1 MSVSGTLAQNRPS
14 YTIAV
19 LVTDSEDADGNT
31 DPTTDDR
38 ITVTINVAGAG
49 NDAPEFPSTETGARS
64 FPENTTGVQ
73 NVGVPVAATDADD
86 DTLTYTLGGTDSGSF
101 TIVGTSGQIQTKSG
115 VTYDH
120 EAKASYSVTV
130 TADDDNGGTAD
141 QDVTITVTNLEEPG
155 TVTLSTNQPSVRSAV
170 TAHPE

>member
-1 MSVSGTLAQNRPS
+1 MPSPVITVSVS
-14 YTIAV
+14 
-19 LVTDSEDADGNT
+19 VTDGADADG
-31 DPTTDDR
+31 DPDTRADDR

-86 DTLTYTLGGTDSGSF
+86 DTLTYTLGGTDASSF
-101 TIVGTSGQIQTKSG
+101 QIVSTSGQIQTTSG

-130 TADDDNGGTAD
+130 TADDSNNGTD
-141 QDVTITVTNLEEPG
+141 TKT
-155 TVTLSTNQPSVRSAV
+155 
-170 TAHPE
+170 

>member
-1 MSVSGTLAQNRPS
+1 MFVSEALDDAQSSYTVSVS
-14 YTIAV
+14 
-19 LVTDSEDADGNT
+19 VTDSEDAGGNT
-31 DPTTDDR
+31 DTSADDR
-38 ITVTINVAGAG
+38 ILVTINVAGAG

-73 NVGVPVAATDADD
+73 NVGVPVAAIDADD

-115 VTYDH
+115 ETYDH

-130 TADDDNGGTAD
+130 TS
-141 QDVTITVTNLEEPG
+141 PC
-155 TVTLSTNQPSVRSAV
+155 SARGSSWRRPCP
-170 TAHPE
+170 ARRCGCSARHSR